1 MKFTIV
7 LAALVSLACSEWSCE
22 SCTAIVQSLAKHM
35 TSAESIEAQ
44 TEILLSEI
52 CPTASDADQC
62 IEELPGFWTRVAL
75 ALWPKYYDPQEDFMC
90 GVDSLCGQPDTRL
103 QDLQTIVG
111 II

>member
-7 LAALVSLACSEWSCE
+7 LAALVSLASGEWSCE
-22 SCTAIVQSLAKHM
+22 SCTAVVNSLAKHM
-35 TSAESIEAQ
+35 TSADSIAAQ

-52 CPTASDADQC
+52 CPTAPDSDQC
-62 IEELPGFWTRVAL
+62 TEELPGFWTRVAL
-75 ALWPKYYDPQEDFMC
+75 VLWPKYYDPQEDFMC

-103 QDLQTIVG
+103 QVLHAIVS